1 MRPPTLIKPLS
12 SIGRS
17 FTTLLDRFTLPRF
30 SKPLIS
36 SENTS
41 LWANFT
47 MATVESFK
55 SSAVRCLVSSNSSSL
70 LRHLRYSLNFNN
82 QAIVL
87 RRTVHDK
94 YLVSIF
100 SGPVVTNIGFSFLIS
115 GSLSDKVSISAL
127 GHSSLGFQRNAGPLN
142 HLSDVNN

>member
-1 MRPPTLIKPLS
+1 MRPPTLIKPLP
-12 SIGRS
+12 SIGHS
-17 FTTLLDRFTLPRF
+17 FTTLLHRFTLPRF
-30 SKPLIS
+30 SKSLIS

-70 LRHLRYSLNFNN
+70 LLHLRYSLNFNN
-82 QAIVL
+82 QAILL
-87 RRTVHDK
+87 RRTVHDE
-94 YLVSIF
+94 YLVSISHNF

-127 GHSSLGFQRNAGPLN
+127 DHSFRSQQLM
-142 HLSDVNN
+142 HC